1 MRYYNCSGDIWKIS
15 LVCITSRVWSKITKK
30 KNSYCGL
37 SKSDRSR
44 HDSFA
49 INRSWTI
56 DVWFLHTF
64 CSPTPWIGN
73 IASLNVFTGEETGK
87 KGSLLEFKREWIW
100 TLIIN
105 LSLGKY
111 LFSICSKC
119 QKVMTCKWN
128 LKVKISL
135 KLIIFFWQIAGIIF
149 ICILNLKIYILK
161 IVHN

>member
-30 KNSYCGL
+30 K
-37 SKSDRSR
+37 
-44 HDSFA
+44 
-49 INRSWTI
+49 
-56 DVWFLHTF
+56 FLLWPF
-64 CSPTPWIGN
+64 KIRP
-73 IASLNVFTGEETGK
+73 IASRQFRDKQKLDNWRLIFAYVLFSDALNRKYCIFKCIYWWRNRK